1 MRNRDEALLLT
12 LIIVAVIVALVL
24 IVSPVHAEPAYPVVD
39 VPMDDMTDGMK
50 EALIRSVITEE
61 EETKLAKMLWG
72 EERQY
77 DYRER
82 AAVIWHVFNRVD
94 SPLEANSV
102 SKDLTHAH
110 YSGYVKS
117 NPVEPWAVWVVRDV
131 AWRYACEREGYT
143 EVVRVLPKEYCYMAM
158 HRGHNR
164 FRDKYK
170 GKHDYDGKH
179 YYDVLCSRCKMSYQI
194 ADYKFNNREIRYCV
208 KCGAK
213 NGGDT

>member
-1 MRNRDEALLLT
+1 MKHRTTDGIIGLLLAVAI
-12 LIIVAVIVALVL
+12 LIGLAYCMPVYAEAVD
-24 IVSPVHAEPAYPVVD
+24 PVGDVPSEIICPAYPVVD
-39 VPMDDMTDGMK
+39 VPMDDMTDEMK

-61 EETKLAKMLWG
+61 EETELAKMLWG

-110 YSGYVKS
+110 YSGYLKS
-117 NPVEPWAVWVVRDV
+117 NPVEDWAVWVVRDV

-143 EVVRVLPKEYCYMAM
+143 EVGRVLPKEFCYMAM
-158 HRGHNR
+158 NRGHNR
-164 FRDKYK
+164 FRDAYK
-170 GKHDYDGKH
+170 GAKH
-179 YYDVLCSRCKMSYQI
+179 YWDWSIDSP
-194 ADYKFNNREIRYCV
+194 YKEV
-208 KCGAK
+208 KPWE
-213 NGGDT
+213 

>member
-1 MRNRDEALLLT
+1 MKHKDDAVL
-12 LIIVAVIVALVL
+12 LIIVIIAVLAVL
-24 IVSPVHAEPAYPVVD
+24 MRCAYAEPAYPVEQVE
-39 VPMDDMTDGMK
+39 MEDMTDEMK

-110 YSGYVKS
+110 YSGYLKS
-117 NPVEPWAVWVVRDV
+117 NPVEDWAVWVVRDV

-143 EVVRVLPKEYCYMAM
+143 EVGRVLPKEYCYMAM
-158 HRGHNR
+158 HDGHNR

-170 GKHDYDGKH
+170 GAKH
-179 YYDVLCSRCKMSYQI
+179 YWDWSIDSPYEEEKPW
-194 ADYKFNNREIRYCV
+194 E
-208 KCGAK
+208 
-213 NGGDT
+213 